1 MCIPAVLYRGR
12 QFINRAYVPNLTMC
26 VRFRPNQVSV
36 NFLSWVRVDGRSFKR
51 PFVYRVACQIHN
63 GNLITLSEQEWMIY
77 PQFLF
82 KKSLFSIMVS
92 LLQTNNKFSWELISI
107 QARKHKRHCCKPG
120 TALLKNGKSF
130 EKKQQQS
137 LLVFIP
143 RSFTEVGGGRYDRWI
158 VGFDR
163 QRLLK
168 NGAGTW
174 SKSIK

>member
-36 NFLSWVRVDGRSFKR
+36 NFLSWLRVDGRSFKR

-92 LLQTNNKFSWELISI
+92 LLQTNNKWLADFLRIDQYSSKKTTTSSTWLSW
-107 QARKHKRHCCKPG
+107 QRFKRHCCKSG
-120 TALLKNGKSF
+120 TALLKNGISF
-130 EKKQQQS
+130 EKNNNS
-137 LLVFIP
+137 PF
-143 RSFTEVGGGRYDRWI
+143 
-158 VGFDR
+158 
-163 QRLLK
+163 
-168 NGAGTW
+168 
-174 SKSIK
+174 

>member
-36 NFLSWVRVDGRSFKR
+36 NFLSWLRVDGRSFKR

-77 PQFLF
+77 PQFLL

-92 LLQTNNKFSWELISI
+92 LLQTNNKWLADFLRIDQYSSQKTTKSSTWLIW
-107 QARKHKRHCCKPG
+107 QRFKRHCCKSG
-120 TALLKNGKSF
+120 TALLKNGISF
-130 EKKQQQS
+130 EKNNNS
-137 LLVFIP
+137 PF
-143 RSFTEVGGGRYDRWI
+143 
-158 VGFDR
+158 
-163 QRLLK
+163 
-168 NGAGTW
+168 
-174 SKSIK
+174 